1 MPEYSRY
8 YTATVSRRI
17 VVEADSLEEA
27 RQKMEEEEQEFLGL
41 CYHCANEMELGEEW
55 EPEGEITEEES

>member
-17 VVEADSLEEA
+17 VVEADSLEVA
-27 RQKMEEEEQEFLGL
+27 RQKMEEEEREFPGL
-41 CYHCANEMELGEEW
+41 CHYCGNEMELDEGW